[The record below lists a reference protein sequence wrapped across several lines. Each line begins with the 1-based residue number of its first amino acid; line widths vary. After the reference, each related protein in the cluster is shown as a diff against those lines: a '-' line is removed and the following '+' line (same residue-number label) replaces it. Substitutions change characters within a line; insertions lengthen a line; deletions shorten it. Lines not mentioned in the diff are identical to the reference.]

1 MSLHLRHLQ
10 VIFLIFALTLLSC
23 VKKSGKTEIAS
34 SDSTSS
40 IDTTPYQSKFFEPDE
55 HPFTYN
61 PTILRLHNN
70 WLYVDSLRP
79 YFRYR
84 DVERLD
90 FLCEKLTTTRE
101 ADSLCTVVFSDKK
114 IKLKYKLNPFHL
126 AEYQFLVGNL
136 KKLSNQPDILIFLN
150 YIEDW
155 GKELFLVSVDEN
167 HEIIDMQTFCSYCG
181 DGGDFSTIELKHQ
194 DIFNYFSIKKVGY
207 RRFSTPIDTITY
219 DKIIGKFTINNNR
232 FEYRTLKVDSNIVEL
247 IPRKE

>member
-1 MSLHLRHLQ
+1 MSLHLQHLQ
-10 VIFLIFALTLLSC
+10 IIFLISVLNFLSC
-23 VKKSGKTEIAS
+23 AKKNNTKEIALN
-34 SDSTSS
+34 DITTSV
-40 IDTTPYQSKFFEPDE
+40 DTTSHNNRIVEKNE